1 MDSAATEGRKE
12 LTGTA
17 IQILWGKD
25 LVSARTL
32 QRHQSNIY
40 SGLKQSS
47 LFHDTEDARH
57 TFPPLRLESEQSDT
71 QRDSH
76 FNSVRS
82 SITAT

>member
-40 SGLKQSS
+40 SGLKIK
-47 LFHDTEDARH
+47 A
-57 TFPPLRLESEQSDT
+57 EQFVP
-71 QRDSH
+71 RYRR
-76 FNSVRS
+76 RS
-82 SITAT
+82 THIPSTAFGR